1 MTIYDAAM
9 AIVVVAG
16 MVRGAWL
23 GITWQLASI
32 ASLILGY
39 VVSHQASAQ
48 FAPYFPGEP
57 EVARSLAM
65 AAIYV
70 VVSASVFGL
79 ARLVREILHKIK
91 FEAYD
96 RHLGMLLG
104 GSEAA
109 CVGMLVTMFVV
120 SLAPATRQP
129 IFSSP
134 TGHVVG
140 IVMNNLGPVL
150 PGEVR
155 KVLAPHWD
163 ADSGSLVAGAD
174 GSIDESS
181 SRSAHQADAASG
193 AKEGSPPDATQY
205 VPAASRAKA
214 PAGLS
219 DLPLL
224 EAAPGNDAALQ
235 RARGP
240 SLGSVLQEGRQEVE
254 QAVAE
259 TLDLDPNH
267 KATNLR
273 QLVNK
278 DRQKVKGALKTLS
291 TDKRQAGSQV
301 KDRLSRGKQQ
311 LEQAISDSVTKG
323 TEQVEQ
329 TITDSIDQELRRMGG
344 LAPAPQDRPR

>member
-48 FAPYFPGEP
+48 FTPYFPGEP

-65 AAIYV
+65 ATVYV

-79 ARLVREILHKIK
+79 ARLIREVLHKLK

-109 CVGMLVTMFVV
+109 CLGMLVTMFVV

-134 TGHVVG
+134 TGRVVG
-140 IVMNNLGPVL
+140 TVMNNLGPIL
-150 PGEVR
+150 PDEVR

-163 ADSGSLVAGAD
+163 VSSAMVADNVTT
-174 GSIDESS
+174 
-181 SRSAHQADAASG
+181 QPSG
-193 AKEGSPPDATQY
+193 AEDHSTAAAATIGLPAIHEAQPAHGHHGPGSGLPALPP
-205 VPAASRAKA
+205 
-214 PAGLS
+214 
-219 DLPLL
+219 L
-224 EAAPGNDAALQ
+224 EPAPGNDAAVQ
-235 RARGP
+235 AAGHASSM
-240 SLGSVLQEGRQEVE
+240 SLG
-254 QAVAE
+254 
-259 TLDLDPNH
+259 
-267 KATNLR
+267 
-273 QLVNK
+273 
-278 DRQKVKGALKTLS
+278 
-291 TDKRQAGSQV
+291 
-301 KDRLSRGKQQ
+301 QQ
-311 LEQAISDSVTKG
+311 LEQTISH
-323 TEQVEQ
+323 
-329 TITDSIDQELRRMGG
+329 TIDDELHR
-344 LAPAPQDRPR
+344 LVPLEPAPQERP

>member
-1 MTIYDAAM
+1 MTMYDAAM
-9 AIVVVAG
+9 AIVVVVG

-65 AAIYV
+65 ATIYV

-79 ARLVREILHKIK
+79 ARLIRGVLHKLK

-109 CVGMLVTMFVV
+109 CLGMVVTMFVV

-134 TGHVVG
+134 TGRLVG
-140 IVMNNLGPVL
+140 TVMNNLGPVL
-150 PGEVR
+150 PDEVR

-163 ADSGSLVAGAD
+163 ANSSLVAD
-174 GSIDESS
+174 GD
-181 SRSAHQADAASG
+181 SAATQPSG
-193 AKEGSPPDATQY
+193 AEDHSSADKKSAQRANHEAHPGLPP
-205 VPAASRAKA
+205 
-214 PAGLS
+214 
-219 DLPLL
+219 L
-224 EAAPGNDAALQ
+224 EPAPGNDPAVQSA
-235 RARGP
+235 GHSSST
-240 SLGSVLQEGRQEVE
+240 SLGQR
-254 QAVAE
+254 
-259 TLDLDPNH
+259 
-267 KATNLR
+267 
-273 QLVNK
+273 
-278 DRQKVKGALKTLS
+278 
-291 TDKRQAGSQV
+291 
-301 KDRLSRGKQQ
+301 
-311 LEQAISDSVTKG
+311 I
-323 TEQVEQ
+323 EQ
-329 TITDSIDQELRRMGG
+329 TISHTIDDELQR
-344 LAPAPQDRPR
+344 LVPLEPAPKELPR

>member
-1 MTIYDAAM
+1 M

-65 AAIYV
+65 AVVYV

-79 ARLVREILHKIK
+79 ARLIRGVLHKLK

-109 CVGMLVTMFVV
+109 CLGMLVTMFVV

-134 TGHVVG
+134 TGRVVG
-140 IVMNNLGPVL
+140 TVMNNLGPVL
-150 PGEVR
+150 PHEVR

-163 ADSGSLVAGAD
+163 GSSALVVD
-174 GSIDESS
+174 NVTTEPSD
-181 SRSAHQADAASG
+181 
-193 AKEGSPPDATQY
+193 
-205 VPAASRAKA
+205 A
-214 PAGLS
+214 PAPGHSTETTATNALPAVHEAQPANGHGRHGAGS
-219 DLPLL
+219 DLPALPPL
-224 EAAPGNDAALQ
+224 EAAPGNDPEVQ
-235 RARGP
+235 SARHSSST
-240 SLGSVLQEGRQEVE
+240 SLGQR
-254 QAVAE
+254 
-259 TLDLDPNH
+259 
-267 KATNLR
+267 
-273 QLVNK
+273 
-278 DRQKVKGALKTLS
+278 
-291 TDKRQAGSQV
+291 
-301 KDRLSRGKQQ
+301 
-311 LEQAISDSVTKG
+311 I
-323 TEQVEQ
+323 EQ
-329 TITDSIDQELRRMGG
+329 TISHTIDDELHR
-344 LAPAPQDRPR
+344 LVPLEPAPRERPR